1 MHNRWTTPIR
11 HSLDRSPIG
20 GTVAR
25 TRRQLSIRQVIWW
38 QSMKQ
43 TTVSAVNRNM
53 KSARYLTKVSE
64 TEMIDTACERMESAL
79 SPTRDGR
86 TILRLFF

>member
-1 MHNRWTTPIR
+1 MHYRWTTPIR

-25 TRRQLSIRQVIWW
+25 TRRPPSIRQVIWW
-38 QSMKQ
+38 QSMRQ
-43 TTVSAVNRNM
+43 TTVSAVNRTM

-64 TEMIDTACERMESAL
+64 TEMIDAACESMESAS
-79 SPTRDGR
+79 SPKRDGQ
-86 TILRLFF
+86 TILRLCF